1 MTKTSGQDTR
11 LDMSLPVA
19 STSLVRPERA
29 FSVSIVISAIRCTLT
44 YVVLPFAL
52 PLVGLA
58 PGVGPVLGITIGV
71 VAIAANVFSIR
82 RFWRAQHRW
91 RRPITAIH
99 IGVIG
104 LLLVLIAFDLNAL
117 VR

>member
-1 MTKTSGQDTR
+1 LLG
-11 LDMSLPVA
+11 V
-19 STSLVRPERA
+19 
-29 FSVSIVISAIRCTLT
+29 
-44 YVVLPFAL
+44 
-52 PLVGLA
+52 A

-71 VAIAANVFSIR
+71 IAVSANIFSIR

-104 LLLVLIAFDLNAL
+104 LLLVLIALDLSELLN
-117 VR
+117 